1 MAMNVSWMTL
11 RDLEYIVAVAH
22 HLHFGKASEACNISQ
37 PALSAQ
43 IKKMEDRL
51 GFPIFERTNR
61 RVSITDRGRA
71 VIEQAKVVLEEAEK
85 IGFLVSAETDDGQI
99 RGIFKLGAIA
109 TLGPYYVPT
118 FLPQL
123 KKTFPELQ
131 VILREGL
138 TDSLLQD
145 LRSGEL
151 DAVLAA
157 RTFSETGLRV
167 FHLFHEPFLLAT
179 PKGHPLSKKSNIRPK
194 DLRAEEMVL
203 LEDGHCLRDQALDL
217 CPPNRRGSVR
227 QFHVTSLETLRHLVG
242 AGLGY
247 TLMPKLATNSHMKG
261 LLQYRTFPQES
272 IGREIILVCR
282 ERYSRLSDIEKLA
295 QFLQSNPPL

>member
-1 MAMNVSWMTL
+1 MKVSWMTL
-11 RDLEYIVAVAH
+11 RDLEYIVSVAH

-37 PALSAQ
+37 PALSSQ
-43 IKKMEDRL
+43 IKKVEERL

-61 RVSITDRGRA
+61 RVSITVRGRA

-85 IGFLVSAETDDGQI
+85 IGSIASGEADDGQL
-99 RGIFKLGAIA
+99 RGILRLGAIA
-109 TLGPYYVPT
+109 TLGPYYIPI

-123 KKTFPELQ
+123 KKSFPELQ

-138 TDSLLQD
+138 TEPLLED

-157 RTFSETGLRV
+157 RTFPEKGMRV
-167 FHLFHEPFLLAT
+167 FHLFQEPFLLAT
-179 PKGHPLSKKSNIRPK
+179 PKGHPLSKKLNIGAR
-194 DLRAEEMVL
+194 DLHAEEMVL
-203 LEDGHCLRDQALDL
+203 LEDGHCLRDQALEL

-247 TLMPKLATNSHMKG
+247 TLMPKLATGSHMKG
-261 LLQYRTFPQES
+261 LLQYREFPDQS
-272 IGREIILVCR
+272 IGREIVLVCR
-282 ERYSRLSDIEKLA
+282 ERYSRLKDIETLA